1 MCENSECVI
10 EYIKGV
16 KDVNSLEKYPNPLYK
31 ELKCGLLNSKKK
43 KYYTNKCIP
52 SPSLHKLPDLTG
64 IDLTTRSDCCMCVS
78 VSLYYT
84 GNIDIKLQMF
94 LASIIR
100 TVGNVKKYLPNWLV
114 RIYIDPSVFKG
125 LIKYQKQKNLSLYLG
140 VSIFP
145 DVTGREND
153 THPYPY
159 ILEYLECLFAAENV
173 EMYTYFCDSK
183 ESIEARRTY
192 RFLPMLDP
200 SVSAYAIREADGIVT
215 VMDCYNLDYMV
226 TNKLPMY
233 IVPWGVATGIPCMI
247 SYSYQK
253 WLNIYKKGHEYY
265 KTKCNVVDLLA
276 GTFSGTIK
284 ILPNHYYSCM
294 EEVIEFLD
302 YIYSDQKLDLYFSL
316 DEMLLMR
323 LYRDVICVEKKSET
337 RDKIDTVNNR
347 LEIIMKG
354 VANPNNNY
362 EEYTYIDKINIV
374 HDHYIWNQIKDS
386 PDLLEK
392 WKLNEGKLIP
402 LHLLRCTVEQFRD
415 LMVWFDTVTEK
426 IENMRDSSTSPSA
439 VDYLMYEMLER
450 LIVKTPH
457 VMTLIF
463 IDNSW
468 ARTKISS
475 PSLVNVSHINP
486 WCRGDIF
493 NKVCLQVGLKLMD
506 AIRAR
511 TKMITRN

>member
-1 MCENSECVI
+1 VI
-10 EYIKGV
+10 EYIRGV
-16 KDVNSLEKYPNPLYK
+16 RDVNSLEKYPNPLYK

-43 KYYTNKCIP
+43 SYYTNKCIP

-64 IDLTTRSDCCMCVS
+64 IDLNDRSDCCMCVS

-84 GNIDIKLQMF
+84 DNIDIKLQMY

-100 TVGNVKKYLPNWLV
+100 TVGNVKKYLPKWLV
-114 RIYIDPSVFKG
+114 RIYIDPSVFQG
-125 LIKYQKQKNLSLYLG
+125 LIRYQERK
-140 VSIFP
+140 
-145 DVTGREND
+145 TATEREDN

-159 ILEYLECLFAAENV
+159 ILEYLECLFGAENV
-173 EMYTYFCDSK
+173 EMYTYFCDS
-183 ESIEARRTY
+183 EELIGARRTY

-233 IVPWGVATGIPCMI
+233 IVPWEHATGIPCMI
-247 SYSYQK
+247 SYSYQR
-253 WLNIYKKGHEYY
+253 WLNIYKTEHEYY
-265 KTKCNVVDLLA
+265 RTKCNVVDLLA

-294 EEVIEFLD
+294 EEVMEFLD
-302 YIYSDQKLDLYFSL
+302 YIYYDQYLNFYFSL
-316 DEMLLMR
+316 DEMLLLR
-323 LYRDVICVEKKSET
+323 LYRDVICVEKKRET
-337 RDKIDTVNNR
+337 REIIDTVNNR

-354 VANPNNNY
+354 VANPNSNY
-362 EEYTYIDKINIV
+362 EDYTYIDNINIV

-415 LMVWFDTVTEK
+415 LMKWFDTVTEK
-426 IENMRDSSTSPSA
+426 IENMRGSSTSPSA

-463 IDNSW
+463 IDNS
-468 ARTKISS
+468 TKISS

-493 NKVCLQVGLKLMD
+493 NKVCLKEGLKLMD
-506 AIRAR
+506 QIRVR